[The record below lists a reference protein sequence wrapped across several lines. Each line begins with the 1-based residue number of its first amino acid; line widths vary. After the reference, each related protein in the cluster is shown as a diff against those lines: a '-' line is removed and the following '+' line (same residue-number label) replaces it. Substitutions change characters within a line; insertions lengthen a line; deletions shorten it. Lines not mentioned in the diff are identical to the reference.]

1 MLEDMVKHPIRP
13 MELYGVTK
21 PKMIPISEIKLGI
34 KVDFE
39 VSEAVVAYFDI
50 LGFSEKKNDE
60 EIEACLADFS
70 ASLILSARQNP
81 NIRFNIFSDCAFLSA
96 KIADAANLLSAI
108 RFAFLNWIADGI
120 LVRGGISVGSYKEI
134 RTAAQD
140 MPSRNVIS
148 SLFSGSGVTKAVRL
162 ENGPG
167 ALLFVDETCRDLY
180 ISQYGEPIFA
190 LDNHTII
197 GWSDERQP
205 LYQFAA
211 LSLIRLL
218 KLLALKDDKYCLI
231 KEKLLNNI
239 RYSNVAVGDR
249 LFLLSLSIPILSL
262 PVITSEIR
270 NDALRLLGIESD
282 YFEYCRKNLTKS
294 CDAWL
299 DKAENK
305 MLLALA
311 DMDSSIPRSL
321 NFTAADEDH

>member
-1 MLEDMVKHPIRP
+1 MVKHPIRP
-13 MELYGVTK
+13 MTLHGVTK
-21 PKMIPISEIKLGI
+21 AKKVPISEIKLGTE
-34 KVDFE
+34 VDFE
-39 VSEAVVAYFDI
+39 VSDAVVAYFDI

-70 ASLILSARQNP
+70 AALILSARQNP

-96 KIADAANLLSAI
+96 TIADAANLLSAI
-108 RFAFLNWIADGI
+108 RFAFLGWIADGI

-140 MPSRNVIS
+140 TSSRNVIS

-167 ALLFVDETCRDLY
+167 ALLFTDKVCKEFYSSQYDET
-180 ISQYGEPIFA
+180 IFV
-190 LDNHTII
+190 LDSHMII

-218 KLLALKDDKYCLI
+218 KLLALKDDKYLSI

-239 RYSNVAVGDR
+239 RYSNAAIGDH

-270 NDALRLLGIESD
+270 GDALRLLGIESD

-299 DKAENK
+299 DKVENK